1 MRAAGLLLLILGVVG
16 CSTSSAPRQRTR
28 IISPSQHPF
37 AQNGTDPRGLAFVQ
51 LAESMQG
58 RMGHLP
64 GGCATLVHERVCLP
78 RVTVDGQ
85 RLPDLAVLA
94 GVVGVAANAFG
105 PRLPLGSLRA
115 MQDGIALAIFQR
127 LLRLESRRDGIRVTT
142 VQARALAKREMT
154 LYEEA
159 RHQGV
164 RSQGASIPP
173 GLTVQHYFLS
183 PRAVE
188 FYRRGMVVGRER
200 QRILQRYRSMPL
212 SAAFHLWFRSRLA
225 HHVITINGSPPAF
238 SLPNAF
244 PANP

>member
-1 MRAAGLLLLILGVVG
+1 MRAAGALLLTLGIVG
-16 CSTSSAPRQRTR
+16 CGTSSGPPQCTR
-28 IISPSQHPF
+28 IMSPSQHPI
-37 AQNGTDPRGLAFVQ
+37 ARNGTDPRGLAFVR

-58 RMGHLP
+58 RMGKLP

-105 PRLPLGSLRA
+105 PRLSLGSLRA
-115 MQDGIALAIFQR
+115 MQSGIALAVFQR
-127 LLRLESRRDGIRVTT
+127 LLHLEGRRNGIRVTT
-142 VQARALAKREMT
+142 VQARAMAKREMT

-159 RHQGV
+159 RRHGV

-188 FYRRGMVVGRER
+188 VLRLDLVVGRER
-200 QRILQRYRSMPL
+200 QRILQRYRSLPL
-212 SAAFHLWFRSRLA
+212 SAAFHLWFQSRLA